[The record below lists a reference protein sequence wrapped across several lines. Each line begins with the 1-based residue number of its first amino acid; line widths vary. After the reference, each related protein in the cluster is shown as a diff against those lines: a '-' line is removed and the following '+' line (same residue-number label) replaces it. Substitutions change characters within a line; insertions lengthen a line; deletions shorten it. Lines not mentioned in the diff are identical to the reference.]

1 MFGLL
6 LAAVGGL
13 LFFPAAIIK
22 EYWAYLCIFFII
34 ATGMC
39 FLETAANP
47 YVTALGDPAT
57 APRRL
62 NLAQSFNGLGAFIAA
77 MFLSKLILSGST
89 YTRETLPA
97 DYPGGWKAYIQ
108 METDAMK
115 SPYMALALLL
125 VLIAIVFVFSKLP
138 KIGDE
143 GQKKRNNEKLI
154 DFGVLKH
161 SHLRWGVI
169 AQFFYN
175 GGQTAINSLF
185 LVYCCTYAGLPESTA
200 TTYFGLYMLMF
211 LLGRWI
217 GTGLMVKFRPQ
228 DMLLVYALAN
238 VALCLVV
245 VAFGGEVGLYAMLG
259 ISFFMSIMYPTQFS
273 LALKDLGEQ
282 TKSGSAFLVMAIVG
296 NACLP
301 QFTAY
306 LMHVNERLY
315 RFRLH
320 SRIPVR
326 KRLYFQQE
334 HDFHDFRPYLFPCA
348 AGVRHDQ
355 VVLELREVFLRDSDV
370 AERAEPRRHTVDRTS
385 DVIHFGV
392 QVFAASFHC
401 CSCFLAEFQ
410 TVAVA
415 DDFRYSADCQ
425 LPGRDIMCVH
435 LFCIL
440 YLYSISRFQATS

>member
-1 MFGLL
+1 MRMKNKNYTLPLALVFSLFFLWAISSNLLPTMIRQLMKTCELNTFEASFTESAYWLAYFIFPIPVAMFMKRYSYKAGIVFGLL
-6 LAAVGGL
+6 LAAIGGL
-13 LFFPAAIIK
+13 LFFPAAAIK

-39 FLETAANP
+39 FLETASNP

-77 MFLSKLILSGST
+77 MFLSKLILSGDT
-89 YTRETLPA
+89 YTLETLPM
-97 DYPGGWKAYIQ
+97 DYPGGWDAYIQ

-115 SPYMALALLL
+115 LPYMALALLL
-125 VLIAIVFVFSKLP
+125 LLIAVVIVFSKLP

-143 GQKKRNNEKLI
+143 GRKSELKEKLI

-161 SHLRWGVI
+161 RHLRWGVI

-185 LVYCCTYAGLPESTA
+185 LVYCCTYAGLPEATA

-238 VALCLVV
+238 VALCAVV
-245 VAFGGEVGLYAMLG
+245 MAFGGQIGLYAMLG

-273 LALKDLGEQ
+273 LALEGLGEQ

-306 LMHVNERLY
+306 LMHINEQMY
-315 RFRLH
+315 
-320 SRIPVR
+320 
-326 KRLYFQQE
+326 
-334 HDFHDFRPYLFPCA
+334 
-348 AGVRHDQ
+348 Q
-355 VVLELREVFLRDSDV
+355 VAYIVPLV
-370 AERAEPRRHTVDRTS
+370 
-385 DVIHFGV
+385 
-392 QVFAASFHC
+392 
-401 CSCFLAEFQ
+401 CFL
-410 TVAVA
+410 
-415 DDFRYSADCQ
+415 
-425 LPGRDIMCVH
+425 
-435 LFCIL
+435 FCAYYGWKGYKVIN
-440 YLYSISRFQATS
+440 